1 MWTLRSRLEWSTP
14 ATVDD
19 FERDVA
25 SSRGSGLVLLGLL
38 VVLVVVLVA
47 WTPAGVIV
55 PSWLILIL
63 VLVLLFFPARWA
75 LRRPWSL
82 VANTPGNDDDQPPER
97 WTGTVRGVIRIRQM
111 TAKIARD
118 IEVYSTPDTDG
129 PLHPVE

>member
-1 MWTLRSRLEWSTP
+1 MEWIAP

-25 SSRGSGLVLLGLL
+25 SSRGAGLALVGLL
-38 VVLVVVLVA
+38 VLLVVVLVA
-47 WTPAGVIV
+47 WTPNGVIV
-55 PSWLILIL
+55 PSWLILAL
-63 VLVLLFFPARWA
+63 ALLLLFFPARWA

-82 VANTPGNDDDQPPER
+82 VANTPGNDDDQTAER

>member
-1 MWTLRSRLEWSTP
+1 MEWIAP

-25 SSRGSGLVLLGLL
+25 SSRGAGLALVGLL
-38 VVLVVVLVA
+38 VLLVVVLVA
-47 WTPAGVIV
+47 WTPNGVIV
-55 PSWLILIL
+55 PSWLILAL
-63 VLVLLFFPARWA
+63 VLLLLFFPARWA

-82 VANTPGNDDDQPPER
+82 VANTPGNDDDQPAER

>member
-1 MWTLRSRLEWSTP
+1 MEWIAP

-25 SSRGSGLVLLGLL
+25 SSRGAGLALVGLL
-38 VVLVVVLVA
+38 VLLVVVLVA
-47 WTPAGVIV
+47 WTPNGVIV
-55 PSWLILIL
+55 PSWLILAL
-63 VLVLLFFPARWA
+63 ALLLLFFPARWA

-82 VANTPGNDDDQPPER
+82 VANTPGNDDDQPAER